1 MYKEKNCARFLDL
14 RLVDLNLNC
23 SRLACGKSKML
34 FILATS
40 QSSTF
45 NFDKCERLPLAVILG
60 LPAIQFGEFLRLNI

>member
-45 NFDKCERLPLAVILG
+45 NFDKCEVTAGSNLG
-60 LPAIQFGEFLRLNI
+60 ASSVFT